1 MQVPFT
7 GSRGGRRGADRG
19 GEKSH
24 SLSPRGGSSTLGRI
38 RLDGLKAQEGGPG
51 PRQKLQSCPLVD
63 GVKAPSVDDLRQGSG
78 SHP

>member
-1 MQVPFT
+1 M
-7 GSRGGRRGADRG
+7 
-19 GEKSH
+19 
-24 SLSPRGGSSTLGRI
+24 
-38 RLDGLKAQEGGPG
+38 DGLKAQEGGPG